1 MPYGRVLDHDVL
13 MGDETVDA
21 VVPAFPPVVGSPL
34 VKQQRC
40 PLLEGQLSG
49 RAAHVVKLG
58 NGLDGLTL

>member
-1 MPYGRVLDHDVL
+1 